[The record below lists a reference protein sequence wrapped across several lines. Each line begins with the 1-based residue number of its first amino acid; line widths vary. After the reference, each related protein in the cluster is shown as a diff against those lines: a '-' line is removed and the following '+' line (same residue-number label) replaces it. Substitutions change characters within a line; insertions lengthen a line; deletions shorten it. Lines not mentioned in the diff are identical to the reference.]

1 MLLSEPPRSPMDV
14 SFVLFGVP
22 VRIHPLFWLSGV
34 VLNLQG
40 GDDMLGMLL
49 WLVAFLLSFLVH
61 EMGHAAA
68 IRAYGHSPWITLYAF
83 GGLTSH
89 NPAYDC
95 GSRRSSTPWAQ
106 IQISAAGPLSEF
118 VLAAVILVA
127 IHLAG
132 HAIALGG
139 PLGLIPLPAGTVIS
153 PRFTHLI
160 EDLVSISIFWGA
172 LNLVPVLPL
181 DGGQIARELFS
192 LMNPRDG
199 VRQSLI
205 LSMVTAVALAVVAVA
220 KWNSLWSALFFGLLA
235 YESYTAY
242 QFYGNRDPW

>member
-1 MLLSEPPRSPMDV
+1 MLLSEPPRSPVDV

-22 VRIHPLFWLSGV
+22 VRIHPLFWLTGV
-34 VLNLQG
+34 ILNMQS

-49 WLVAFLLSFLVH
+49 WLVAMLIAILVH
-61 EMGHAAA
+61 ELGHAGA
-68 IRAYGHSPWITLYAF
+68 IRAYGHSPWITLYAL
-83 GGLTSH
+83 GGVTSH
-89 NPAYDC
+89 NPAYDY
-95 GSRRSSTPWAQ
+95 GPRRSATPWAQ
-106 IQISAAGPLSEF
+106 IQISAAGPLAGF
-118 VLAAVILVA
+118 ALAAVILLV
-127 IHLAG
+127 IHLTG
-132 HAIALGG
+132 HDIARRG
-139 PLGLIPLPAGTVIS
+139 PFGLVLMPAEVVAS
-153 PRFTHLI
+153 PRFTQLI
-160 EDLVSISIFWGA
+160 VDVIYISIFWGA
-172 LNLVPVLPL
+172 LNLLPVFPL

-192 LMNPRDG
+192 LVNPRDG